1 MLTDVAVKLVSA
13 LSPACRQM
21 SCEDLGKGRFSSKG
35 KMPEL
40 PKHPGWAGSLLL
52 PSPGRDTEGREQRRD
67 PRCDAAVLP
76 DHQNR
81 RRQLGTAVKCHRDRR
96 GDALASSLLPPLTQV
111 IDLLTS
117 PPCLSVCLSN
127 GRKKVDKT
135 KWGWMPSNRPGKE
148 GFWQF
153 WHIQHTRCQQS
164 QFIPIYP
171 QSLPAWE
178 GRKGSRML

>member
-52 PSPGRDTEGREQRRD
+52 PSPGRDTEGREQRWD